1 MSIGGGGLSG
11 KEAPSLSVPYRYIL
25 SATVAV
31 AALAVLLPFQV
42 DTLLGFY
49 ITPRLLFL
57 VHLATLGWITMTVIG
72 ASLQLVP
79 VALQVRVWSERL
91 AGLVFYFYVPGLLGL
106 LYGFWTS
113 ESGWLIGGGVLLAGA
128 ALLYLVL
135 MVGTLASAVSE
146 GLVGTHLVAAF
157 SWLLFTL
164 VYGVLLVF
172 NRRYGFLGASHVP
185 SLGSHGALGLAGW
198 FTVITYGVGYK
209 LMGMF
214 TLAEDRINHAVAY
227 TQLSLTSLGLLLI
240 GGAGFA
246 GGSRVVFSI
255 GGAAVLAGGALFAWQ
270 MVMLYRQRRRRLPD
284 IIYPFV
290 LTAVMLWVVSLALA
304 FFGAAAGVGADE
316 WVWRVALWLGLFG
329 WIGMMILGHMYK
341 INTFLA
347 WLHKYAD
354 LVGKADVPKLD
365 SLYEPG
371 LGKVGWAVY
380 AAGVVVAAAGLAAA
394 AEVVLLVGLIAL
406 SVGVA
411 VYLVNMALI
420 FLR

>member
-1 MSIGGGGLSG
+1 MSVGGGLSG
-11 KEAPSLSVPYRYIL
+11 KEAPSLSVPYRYII

-31 AALAVLLPFQV
+31 AAFAVLLPFQK
-42 DTLLGFY
+42 DALLGFY
-49 ITPRLLFL
+49 ITPRVLFL
-57 VHLATLGWITMTVIG
+57 LHLVTLGWITTTVIG

-91 AGLVFYFYVPGLLGL
+91 AGWVFYAYLPGLLAM
-106 LYGFWTS
+106 LYGFW
-113 ESGWLIGGGVLLAGA
+113 SGDTAWLIGGGVVLGA
-128 ALLYLVL
+128 AVVVYMML
-135 MVGTLASAVSE
+135 MVGTLSAAVAE
-146 GLVGTHLVAAF
+146 GLVGVHLVAAF
-157 SWLLFTL
+157 AWLLFAL
-164 VYGVLLVF
+164 VYGLLLVF

-185 SLGSHGALGLAGW
+185 SLASHGGLALAGW

-214 TLAEDRINHAVAY
+214 TLAEDRIVHRVAY
-227 TQLSLTSLGLLLI
+227 TQLALTSAGLLLI
-240 GGAGFA
+240 GGAGLA
-246 GGSRVVFSI
+246 GGSRPLFIV
-255 GGAAVLAGGALFAWQ
+255 GAAAALAGGALFAWQ
-270 MVMLYRQRRRRLPD
+270 MYMLYRQRRRRLPD

-290 LTAVMLWVVSLALA
+290 LSGVALWVVSLALA
-304 FFGAAAGVGADE
+304 FYGAVAGVEADG
-316 WVWRVALWLGLFG
+316 WVWRTSLWLGLFG

-354 LVGKADVPKLD
+354 LVGKAEVPKLD

-371 LGKVGWAVY
+371 LGKAGWAIY
-380 AAGVVVAAAGLAAA
+380 AAGVLAAAVGLAASSGP
-394 AEVVLLVGLIAL
+394 VLLAGSIAV
-406 SVGVA
+406 SVGIA

>member
-1 MSIGGGGLSG
+1 MSVGGGLSG

-42 DTLLGFY
+42 DALLGFY
-49 ITPRLLFL
+49 ITPRVLFL
-57 VHLATLGWITMTVIG
+57 VHLVTLGWITMTVIG

-79 VALQVRVWSERL
+79 VVLQVRVWSERL
-91 AGLVFYFYVPGLLGL
+91 AGWVFYLYLPGLLL
-106 LYGFWTS
+106 MLYGFWTS
-113 ESGWLIGGGVLLAGA
+113 DSAWLIGGGLVLA
-128 ALLYLVL
+128 AAAVIYLVL

-157 SWLLFTL
+157 TWLLFTL
-164 VYGVLLVF
+164 VFGVVLVF

-185 SLGSHGALGLAGW
+185 SLGSHGGLGLAGW

-214 TLAEDRINHAVAY
+214 TLAEDRIDHRVAY
-227 TQLSLTSLGLLLI
+227 TQLALTSFGLLLI
-240 GGAGFA
+240 GGVGFA
-246 GGSRVVFSI
+246 GGSRVLASV
-255 GGAAVLAGGALFAWQ
+255 GVAAVLAGGVLFAWQ
-270 MVMLYRQRRRRLPD
+270 MIMLYRQRRRRLPD

-290 LTAVMLWVVSLALA
+290 LSGVVLWVVSLALA
-304 FFGAAAGVGADE
+304 FYGAVAAAGADE

-329 WIGMMILGHMYK
+329 WTGMMILGHMYK

-354 LVGKADVPKLD
+354 LVGKAAVPKLD

-380 AAGVVVAAAGLAAA
+380 AAGVVVAAAGLATGSG
-394 AEVVLLVGLIAL
+394 VVLLVGLIAV
-406 SVGVA
+406 SVGMA

-420 FLR
+420 FRR

>member
-1 MSIGGGGLSG
+1 MSVGGGGLSG

-25 SATVAV
+25 AATAALAV
-31 AALAVLLPFQV
+31 LAVLLPFHV
-42 DTLLGFY
+42 DTLLGFF
-49 ITPRLLFL
+49 ITSRMLFL

-91 AGLVFYFYVPGLLGL
+91 AGWVFYLYAPGLLAM
-106 LYGFWTS
+106 LYGFWTA
-113 ESGWLIGGGVLLAGA
+113 ESGWLIGGGLLVSGA
-128 ALLYLVL
+128 ATIYLVL
-135 MVGTLASAVSE
+135 MVGTVASAVSE
-146 GLVGTHLVAAF
+146 GLVGVHLVAAF

-164 VYGVLLVF
+164 VFGVLLVF

-185 SLGSHGALGLAGW
+185 SLASHGGLGLAGW
-198 FTVITYGVGYK
+198 FTMITYGVGYK

-214 TLAEDRINHAVAY
+214 TLAEDRIHHGVAY
-227 TQLSLTSLGLLLI
+227 AQLVLSTLGLLLL
-240 GGAGFA
+240 GGVGLA
-246 GGSRVVFSI
+246 GGSRALASVGV
-255 GGAAVLAGGALFAWQ
+255 AAVLAGGVLFAWQ

-290 LTAVMLWVVSLALA
+290 LTGVVLWVVALALA
-304 FFGAAAGVGADE
+304 MYGAVAGLGADE
-316 WVWRVALWLGLFG
+316 WVWRTALWLGLFG

-354 LVGKADVPKLD
+354 LVGKTEVPKLD

-380 AAGVVVAAAGLAAA
+380 AAGVVVAAVGLATASGGVLLAGL
-394 AEVVLLVGLIAL
+394 VAL
-406 SVGVA
+406 AVGVA
-411 VYLVNMALI
+411 VYLVNMGLI